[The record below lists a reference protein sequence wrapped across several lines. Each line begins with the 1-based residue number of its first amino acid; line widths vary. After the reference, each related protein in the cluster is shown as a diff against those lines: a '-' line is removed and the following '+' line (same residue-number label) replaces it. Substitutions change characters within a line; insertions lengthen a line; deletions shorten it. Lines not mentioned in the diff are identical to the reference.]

1 MSTLL
6 SAPRDAGTPDCD
18 IRPGQLVLTVDNTK
32 LGTVKEVTD
41 THFKVD
47 VRFRRDYWLARDLV
61 AFVDERALG
70 LAFRSD
76 ETELYKEH
84 TIREFEV
91 TQAES
96 SEGPMESLTRWENG
110 PFPP

>member
-6 SAPRDAGTPDCD
+6 YAPQESGTPGAE
-18 IRPGQLVLTVDNTK
+18 IKPGQLVLTVDNTK
-32 LGTVKEVTD
+32 LGVVKEVTG

-47 VRFRRDYWLARDLV
+47 VRFRRDYWLSRDLV
-61 AFVDERALG
+61 AFVDDRALG

-84 TIREFEV
+84 SLGAFDAEFE
-91 TQAES
+91 S
-96 SEGPMESLTRWENG
+96 PNDRLTRWENG

>member
-1 MSTLL
+1 MSTTLYA
-6 SAPRDAGTPDCD
+6 APDSGQRDCP
-18 IRPGQLVLTVDNTK
+18 IHEGQMVLTVDNSR

-47 VRFRRDYWLARDLV
+47 VRFRRDYWLSREYV
-61 AFVDERALG
+61 AFVDERAVG
-70 LAFRSD
+70 LSFRSD

-84 TIREFEV
+84 RRNDVFEPDYV
-91 TQAES
+91 EAPNEN
-96 SEGPMESLTRWENG
+96 LTRWENG